1 MNIETSKH
9 YPFNIEIDGK
19 FFQDLET
26 FEAIIMNK
34 TLKLLLEE
42 NASMYLGI
50 GLPTISDSSPEGKQQ
65 IALFDAIRTVIKK
78 ELDPIKNEYS
88 RLYNLC
94 LDYIAGDVSGQ
105 IFKKEL
111 RTVLQV
117 SEEEAELLD
126 GKKRFK
132 K

>member
-1 MNIETSKH
+1 
-9 YPFNIEIDGK
+9 
-19 FFQDLET
+19 
-26 FEAIIMNK
+26 
-34 TLKLLLEE
+34 
-42 NASMYLGI
+42 MYLGI
-50 GLPTISDSSPEGKQQ
+50 GLPTISDSSPEEKQQ

-94 LDYIAGDVSGQ
+94 LDYLAGDVSGQ

>member
-1 MNIETSKH
+1 MNIEISKH

-19 FFQDLET
+19 FFQDLKT

-34 TLKLLLEE
+34 ALKLLLEE
-42 NASMYLGI
+42 NASMYLCI

-78 ELDPIKNEYS
+78 ELEPIRNEYS
-88 RLYNLC
+88 SLYNLC
-94 LDYIAGDVSGQ
+94 LDYLVGDVSGQ

-111 RTVLQV
+111 RAVLQV